1 MDTLLLLW
9 LTHNAAFVL
18 LWAKKENNWIAH
30 FSKKTTTLFSV
41 FLFPH
46 YCLAS
51 FSKRS
56 PWKRLHGSFASA
68 ICHVWPEACV
78 RDDVDQP
85 CDRERD
91 FEKHSALLEPFDEGC
106 VVVTTSDSKGFRW
119 ILAHN
124 AAVTWQPPWQVAV
137 LPWLPSSSH
146 CVKVLGPVCGWE
158 SSFWV
163 PPEVS

>member
-1 MDTLLLLW
+1 MQPSYCCEPKRKITELLSSR
-9 LTHNAAFVL
+9 
-18 LWAKKENNWIAH
+18 KNNN
-30 FSKKTTTLFSV
+30 T
-41 FLFPH
+41 FLRF
-46 YCLAS
+46 S
-51 FSKRS
+51 FSS
-56 PWKRLHGSFASA
+56 LLSPLWCPWKHPHGSFASA
-68 ICHVWPEACV
+68 ICHVWPEACG

-85 CDRERD
+85 CDRVRD
-91 FEKHSALLEPFDEGC
+91 SEKHSALIESFDDGC
-106 VVVTTSDSKGFRW
+106 IVVTTSDSKGFRW

-158 SSFWV
+158 TIFWV